1 MRLFPH
7 SERFFDAF
15 SALADRV
22 TRCAVLLRD
31 LLADPARADD
41 VLAQTATL
49 DHEAAALKHGVLQ
62 ESAAA
67 VVTPLP
73 REDVHHVASLL
84 SDMVSTLHDAAGR
97 AQSLHLDASREPAV
111 RLAEVVIRAA
121 RCMESSVGSFRERNY
136 FDGRCGDMESLAHE
150 GHAIYDAAV
159 EALFAGSPDP
169 VEVIRWKELYD
180 VLEQA
185 VEQCQAVEDA
195 LSSIVLANRG

>member
-7 SERFFDAF
+7 SERFFETF
-15 SALADRV
+15 SALAERV
-22 TRCAVLLRD
+22 TACAGHLRD

-41 VLAQTATL
+41 ILAQTLAL
-49 DHEAAALKHGVLQ
+49 NREAGELRHQVL
-62 ESAAA
+62 EEGAAA

-84 SDMVSTLHDAAGR
+84 ADMVSTLHDAAGR
-97 AQSLHLDASREPAV
+97 AQSLHLGTPREPAV
-111 RLAEVVIRAA
+111 RLAEVVVRAA

-136 FDGRCGDMESLAHE
+136 IDERCTDMEGLSEE
-150 GHAIYDAAV
+150 GHGIYDNAV

-180 VLEQA
+180 VLERA
-185 VEQCQAVEDA
+185 IEQCQGVENA
-195 LSSIVLANRG
+195 LSSIVLANKG